1 MRFSICSLGSI
12 IAFSLKHHETLR
24 KQFSPSTAAKRIKIL
39 SCSLTIIKS
48 VGFSQLNQNLN
59 HTVLTHRDNLVF
71 GETDKE
77 KKWFLNISTS

>member
-1 MRFSICSLGSI
+1 MRLSICSLGSV

-39 SCSLTIIKS
+39 SRSLTIIKS
-48 VGFSQLNQNLN
+48 VGFSPLNQNLN

-71 GETDKE
+71 GDPHKG
-77 KKWFLNISTS
+77 KKKDF